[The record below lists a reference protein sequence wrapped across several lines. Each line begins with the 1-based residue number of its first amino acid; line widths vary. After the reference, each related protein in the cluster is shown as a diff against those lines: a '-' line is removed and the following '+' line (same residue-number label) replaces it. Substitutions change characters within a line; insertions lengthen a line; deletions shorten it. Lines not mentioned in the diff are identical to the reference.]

1 MPKTIT
7 IAQHVRH
14 LLMSVTLLWAL
25 MLNGQE
31 VRAYSLP
38 ADSLPAENTT
48 KQEAS
53 RLSDAPAP
61 EKKIII
67 KQKVSLEATTSF
79 VTLNLQQATLPA
91 PLPAFATPGN
101 EPLPAHSTLPAGNG
115 FVAQLFPITI
125 QPNAP

>member
-7 IAQHVRH
+7 IAQHFRH

-38 ADSLPAENTT
+38 AESKA
-48 KQEAS
+48 KQEATKV
-53 RLSDAPAP
+53 SDAPVQDTKAVV
-61 EKKIII
+61 
-67 KQKVSLEATTSF
+67 KQKVSLEAITSF

-91 PLPAFATPGN
+91 PLPVFAAPTD
-101 EPLPAHSTLPAGNG
+101 ELLPAQAAQPIGNG
-115 FVAQLFPITI
+115 FVAQLFPVTI

>member
-1 MPKTIT
+1 MPQTNT
-7 IAQHVRH
+7 IAQHFRY

-31 VRAYSLP
+31 VRAYTLP
-38 ADSLPAENTT
+38 ATKTT
-48 KQEAS
+48 EQGATKIAH
-53 RLSDAPAP
+53 APV
-61 EKKIII
+61 KKTVV

-91 PLPAFATPGN
+91 PLPVFAAPTD
-101 EPLPAHSTLPAGNG
+101 EVLPAHTSLPAGNG
-115 FVAQLFPITI
+115 FVAQLFPTTI

>member
-1 MPKTIT
+1 MPQTKT
-7 IAQHVRH
+7 IAQHFRY

-31 VRAYSLP
+31 VRAYALP
-38 ADSLPAENTT
+38 ADNAA
-48 KQEAS
+48 KQDTSKVA
-53 RLSDAPAP
+53 DAPAS
-61 EKKIII
+61 ENRTVV

-91 PLPAFATPGN
+91 PLPAFAAPTN
-101 EPLPAHSTLPAGNG
+101 ETLPAHTALPAGNG
-115 FVAQLFPITI
+115 FVAQLFPTTI

>member
-1 MPKTIT
+1 MPESKT
-7 IAQHVRH
+7 IAQHFRY

-38 ADSLPAENTT
+38 ADKAASEVAHAPAE
-48 KQEAS
+48 
-53 RLSDAPAP
+53 
-61 EKKIII
+61 KKTVV

-91 PLPAFATPGN
+91 PLPAFAAPTDDM
-101 EPLPAHSTLPAGNG
+101 LPAQTALPKGNG
-115 FVAQLFPITI
+115 FVAQIFPITI

>member
-1 MPKTIT
+1 MPKTKT
-7 IAQHVRH
+7 IALHIRH

-38 ADSLPAENTT
+38 AENTT

-61 EKKIII
+61 EKKTIV

>member
-1 MPKTIT
+1 MPETKA
-7 IAQHVRH
+7 IAQHIRH

-38 ADSLPAENTT
+38 ADNTT

-53 RLSDAPAP
+53 KLTDAPAP
-61 EKKIII
+61 EHKTVV

-91 PLPAFATPGN
+91 PLPAFAAPTDD
-101 EPLPAHSTLPAGNG
+101 ELPAQTALPVGNG
-115 FVAQLFPITI
+115 FVAQLFPTTI

>member
-1 MPKTIT
+1 
-7 IAQHVRH
+7 
-14 LLMSVTLLWAL
+14 MSVTLLWAL

-38 ADSLPAENTT
+38 ADNTT

-53 RLSDAPAP
+53 RLSDTPAP
-61 EKKIII
+61 EKKTII

-101 EPLPAHSTLPAGNG
+101 EPLPANTTLPAGNG
-115 FVAQLFPITI
+115 FVAQLFPVTI

>member
-1 MPKTIT
+1 MPKIKP
-7 IAQHVRH
+7 IAQHFRH

-31 VRAYSLP
+31 VVAYSLP
-38 ADSLPAENTT
+38 ADHAAQQATSKVA
-48 KQEAS
+48 
-53 RLSDAPAP
+53 DAPA
-61 EKKIII
+61 EKKTVV

-91 PLPAFATPGN
+91 PLPAFAAPTD
-101 EPLPAHSTLPAGNG
+101 EILPAHTALPIGNG
-115 FVAQLFPITI
+115 FVAQLFPTTI